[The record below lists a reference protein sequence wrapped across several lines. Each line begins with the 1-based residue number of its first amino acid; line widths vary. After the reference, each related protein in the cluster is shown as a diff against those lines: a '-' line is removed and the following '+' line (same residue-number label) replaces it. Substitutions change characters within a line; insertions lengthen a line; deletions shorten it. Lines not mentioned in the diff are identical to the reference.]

1 QILGHKH
8 HKKFHR
14 CQGMRFHCVKTQIL
28 GHLYIIMGMNI
39 FKAFEKQL
47 ETLFEGVF
55 LRAFKSGVHPVELGK
70 KLVRE
75 IEGNKT
81 ISTTKVYVPN
91 RFWVGLSRKD
101 YSRFESYQAALATEL
116 ENLLLTYIREKGYA
130 VFDRPRIRMVEEEQ
144 LHEGEFWIESKMEGE
159 TPQAKKAAAEK
170 GTAGTGVQSTGHAYL
185 ELMDSGEIPPVF
197 ELENK
202 TIQIGRSGQ
211 DNDIVLPDPNVS
223 RVHVRIYPK
232 GDSFFIEDL
241 NSTNGTVVNEE
252 GIQIYKLKDN
262 DVIRLGGTRLLFREG

>member
-1 QILGHKH
+1 
-8 HKKFHR
+8 
-14 CQGMRFHCVKTQIL
+14 
-28 GHLYIIMGMNI
+28 MNI
-39 FKAFEKQL
+39 FKAFEKKL

-91 RFWVGLSRKD
+91 RYWVGLSRKD

-130 VFDRPRIRMVEEEQ
+130 VLDRPRIRMVEEEQ
-144 LHEGEFWIESKMEGE
+144 LHEGEFWIESRMEGE
-159 TPQAKKAAAEK
+159 APRAKKAAAEK
-170 GTAGTGVQSTGHAYL
+170 GVARTGARSKGQASL

-223 RVHVRIYPK
+223 RVHVRIYLK
-232 GDSFFIEDL
+232 GNSYFIEDL

-252 GIQIYKLKDN
+252 GIQVHELKDN

>member
-1 QILGHKH
+1 
-8 HKKFHR
+8 
-14 CQGMRFHCVKTQIL
+14 
-28 GHLYIIMGMNI
+28 MNI
-39 FKAFEKQL
+39 FKAFEKKL

-81 ISTTKVYVPN
+81 ISTNRVYVPN
-91 RFWVGLSRKD
+91 RFIVGLSQRD

-130 VFDRPRIRMVEEEQ
+130 VLDRPRIRLVEEEQ
-144 LHEGEFWIESKMEGE
+144 LREGEFWIESKLEGE
-159 TPQAKKAAAEK
+159 PPGAKEPAAGGADARPGPGQS
-170 GTAGTGVQSTGHAYL
+170 GTAYL
-185 ELMDSGEIPPVF
+185 ELLDSGEVPPVF
-197 ELENK
+197 ELTK
-202 TIQIGRSGQ
+202 KSFQIGRSGN

-223 RVHVRIYPK
+223 RVHVRIYRK

-241 NSTNGTVVNEE
+241 NSTNGTAVNEE
-252 GIQIYKLKDN
+252 GIQVCELKDN
-262 DVIRLGGTRLLFREG
+262 DVIRLGSTRFLFREG